1 MPLPFREAAFF
12 LRGQPIKRR
21 FAVRSM
27 PRLIEQRN
35 TLPPLCRM
43 KNDCGFMQRVV
54 SLFCLMGAYVM
65 IFLIKRQ
72 AWNMLGLKAH

>member
-1 MPLPFREAAFF
+1 MEQKKPLPFREAAFF
-12 LRGQPIKRR
+12 VCETNQSTR

-27 PRLIEQRN
+27 PRLIEQWN

-54 SLFCLMGAYVM
+54 SLFCPVGRM
-65 IFLIKRQ
+65 
-72 AWNMLGLKAH
+72 